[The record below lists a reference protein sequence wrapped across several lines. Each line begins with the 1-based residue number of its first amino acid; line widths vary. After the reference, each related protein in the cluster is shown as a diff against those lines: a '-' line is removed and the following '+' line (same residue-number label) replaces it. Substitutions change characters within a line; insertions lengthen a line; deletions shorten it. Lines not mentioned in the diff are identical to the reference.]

1 MPESKL
7 NHELVGRLIGA
18 PGGVYGLELAEITPD
33 YRVQIWTL
41 EELGAE
47 FEYAEDP
54 AGKKFCKL
62 TNPERVREIIAERAI
77 AEEPPHSSVTD
88 MEPQA
93 PAPPPSQSPPAE
105 TPAAATV
112 VVNNTAERRDPR
124 PVHQGHF
131 IARSIRVDAR
141 KITLTPAQKQDAQIA
156 LGFAMDV
163 QGARIHVYMD
173 VIEEPVQSEPKPPEK
188 GDDEMP
194 KDPKDMK
201 TIQTIV
207 KPPNEQD
214 PAKKSKQQLDQELN
228 EQVRK
233 SEISTTLADASA
245 KMAGL

>member
-18 PGGVYGLELAEITPD
+18 PGGVYGSELAEITPD
-33 YRVQIWTL
+33 YHEQIWTL

-173 VIEEPVQSEPKPPEK
+173 IIEEPVQSEPNSEK
-188 GDDEMP
+188 GDEVP

-201 TIQTIV
+201 TVQTIV
-207 KPPNEQD
+207 KPPNEKD
-214 PAKKSKQQLDQELN
+214 PAKKSKQQLDKELS
-228 EQVRK
+228 EQVNAGV
-233 SEISTTLADASA
+233 ISTTLADSTA
-245 KMAGL
+245 KIAGL